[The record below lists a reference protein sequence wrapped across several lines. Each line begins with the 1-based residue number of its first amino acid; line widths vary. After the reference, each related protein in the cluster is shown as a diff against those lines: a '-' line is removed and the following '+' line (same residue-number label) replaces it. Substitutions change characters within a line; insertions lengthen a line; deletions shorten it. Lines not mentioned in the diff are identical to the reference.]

1 MTTDNPFGPPAAS
14 LDVAS
19 TWGPG
24 TLVPGGRIL
33 PPGYGWRWARESL
46 LMTASAPLT
55 WFLITLT
62 FIAIGVAISVVPLVS
77 LLWNIAVPI
86 ALGGIMLGCRA
97 LDQGQPLQ
105 LQHLFS
111 CARQPH
117 VQPLAMVGVLYLAGS
132 IIAIATVVAIGGIA
146 AVAAIAV
153 VGAEQA
159 EAQPLLV
166 GAGVVV
172 LALLVMLVTV
182 ALSMTLW
189 FSPALVAMHQVQP
202 LEAMRLSLR
211 GCSRNVAPF
220 LVYGAALLGVVV
232 LAGLVGGGFAL
243 AGGRIMAPGM
253 MGVPQAAIV
262 AVAVAVLCLVAL
274 APTVWCAMYASYR
287 DVFVA

>member
-1 MTTDNPFGPPAAS
+1 MTSDNPFTPPVAD
-14 LDVAS
+14 LDVAPTARAGS
-19 TWGPG
+19 
-24 TLVPGGRIL
+24 LVPGGRLL
-33 PPGYGWRWARESL
+33 PVGYGWRWTRESL

-55 WFLITLT
+55 WLLITLT
-62 FIAIGVAISVVPLVS
+62 FIAIGAAISVVPLVS
-77 LLWNIAVPI
+77 LLWNVAVPI

-105 LQHLFS
+105 LQHLFG
-111 CARQPH
+111 CARQPY

-132 IIAIATVVAIGGIA
+132 IIAIVTVVAIGGIA

-172 LALLVMLVTV
+172 LALLVLLVTM
-182 ALSMTLW
+182 ALAMTLW
-189 FSPALVAMHQVQP
+189 FSPALVALHQVQP
-202 LEAMRLSLR
+202 LDAMRLSLR
-211 GCSRNVAPF
+211 GAARNVGPF
-220 LVYGAALLGVVV
+220 LVYGLALFGVV
-232 LAGLVGGGFAL
+232 LLSGLVGGGFAL
-243 AGGRIMAPGM
+243 AGGRLMAPGLI
-253 MGVPQAAIV
+253 GVSHAVIV
-262 AVAVAVLCLVAL
+262 ATAVAVLSLLAL